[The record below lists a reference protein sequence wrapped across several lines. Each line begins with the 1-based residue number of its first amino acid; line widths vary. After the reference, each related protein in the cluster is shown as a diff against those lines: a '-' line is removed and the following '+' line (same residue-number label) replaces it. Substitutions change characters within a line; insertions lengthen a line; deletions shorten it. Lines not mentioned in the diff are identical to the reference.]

1 MKFTKL
7 FFIAIGGFLLTS
19 CQESLEDRAAKECKE
34 YTQKHCPTPM
44 VNNTRMDSMTYEP
57 QTRTIHYYYSIY
69 NEGDN
74 KANVEANKQLLQQI
88 LLNGI
93 KTDTASKLYK
103 EAGFNFRFTYRSGKN
118 PKTILLDETYKKGQY

>member
-1 MKFTKL
+1 MKH
-7 FFIAIGGFLLTS
+7 LLYAGVLLLS
-19 CQESLEDRAAKECKE
+19 LSACHKSLEDRAAQECKE
-34 YTQKHCPTPM
+34 YTEKKCPTPV
-44 VNNTRMDSMTYEP
+44 VNDTRMDSMAYEP

>member
-1 MKFTKL
+1 
-7 FFIAIGGFLLTS
+7 
-19 CQESLEDRAAKECKE
+19 
-34 YTQKHCPTPM
+34 
-44 VNNTRMDSMTYEP
+44 MDSMTYEP

-69 NEGDN
+69 NEGDK

-103 EAGFNFRFTYRSGKN
+103 EAGFNFRFTYCSGKN

>member
-1 MKFTKL
+1 MC
-7 FFIAIGGFLLTS
+7 

-69 NEGDN
+69 SEGDN

>member
-7 FFIAIGGFLLTS
+7 FFIAIGCFLLTS
-19 CQESLEDRAAKECKE
+19 CQESLEDKAAKECKE
-34 YTQKHCPTPM
+34 YTKKYCPTPM

>member
-1 MKFTKL
+1 MC
-7 FFIAIGGFLLTS
+7 

-57 QTRTIHYYYSIY
+57 QARTIHYYYSIY

>member
-7 FFIAIGGFLLTS
+7 FFIAIGCFLLTS

-103 EAGFNFRFTYRSGKN
+103 EAGFNFRFTYRFGKN

>member
-1 MKFTKL
+1 MKFIKML
-7 FFIAIGGFLLTS
+7 FIAIGCISLMC
-19 CQESLEDRAAKECKE
+19 CQDSLEDKAAKECKE

-44 VNNTRMDSMTYEP
+44 VNNTRIDSIVYEP
-57 QTRTIHYYYSIY
+57 QTRTIHYYYSLY
-69 NEGDN
+69 NEADN
-74 KANVEANKQLLQQI
+74 KANVAANKQLLQQK

>member
-7 FFIAIGGFLLTS
+7 FFIAIGCFLLTS

-44 VNNTRMDSMTYEP
+44 VNNTRMDSMTYES

>member
-1 MKFTKL
+1 
-7 FFIAIGGFLLTS
+7 
-19 CQESLEDRAAKECKE
+19 
-34 YTQKHCPTPM
+34 
-44 VNNTRMDSMTYEP
+44 MDSMTYEP

-74 KANVEANKQLLQQI
+74 KANVEANKKLLQQI